1 MRDHVIARP
10 VEDARLRLASCFF
23 AITHQRVH
31 VPSSQTLTGPGV
43 FLPEMRNSRTS
54 LSLLVLLTLLAFPLH
69 GGEPIDAEVL
79 AVRESAWRAWFVGDE
94 AALLAM
100 LPEEFLAIGWGG
112 AEISGRAATIA
123 SSRAFKASGGR
134 LVSLSFPET
143 RAQRFGDTVVL
154 YGSYEVTIGTGT
166 KEEHVRGRLTEVFVK
181 RDGRWLH
188 PGWHLDAR

>member
-1 MRDHVIARP
+1 
-10 VEDARLRLASCFF
+10 
-23 AITHQRVH
+23 
-31 VPSSQTLTGPGV
+31 
-43 FLPEMRNSRTS
+43 MRNSRTS
-54 LSLLVLLTLLAFPLH
+54 LSLLVLLTLLALPLR
-69 GGEPIDAEVL
+69 GGEPIDPEVL
-79 AVRESAWRAWFVGDE
+79 AVREAAWRAWFGGDE
-94 AALLAM
+94 AALLAI
-100 LPEEFLAIGWGG
+100 LPEEFLAIGWEG

-123 SSRAFKASGGR
+123 RSRAFKASGGR

-143 RAQRFGDTVVL
+143 RAQRFGDTVVF